1 MENKFKSNKFW
12 NNFKNHFPKYNEI
25 QKHNYNLNQNNNMDN
40 IIKTQ
45 TNSYSNS
52 IIENIV
58 SNQNINNNSF
68 STRKKVEL
76 DLLKTNKSNN
86 IYDKNIEMLKE
97 KIKEQENDIFYLNS
111 RLKNYDSTI
120 EEVTRLNIE
129 INKLNEIIREKNFT
143 IQEFKEITELS
154 KRKFDELLK
163 NKSELIQIIKK
174 LEKENKELKNN
185 INNFDNNFINMKK
198 DLENIYLFIYLL
210 LFHKYLF
217 Y

>member
-1 MENKFKSNKFW
+1 MIIVLKSNI
-12 NNFKNHFPKYNEI
+12 NSNS
-25 QKHNYNLNQNNNMDN
+25 NNN
-40 IIKTQ
+40 
-45 TNSYSNS
+45 
-52 IIENIV
+52 IENIIN
-58 SNQNINNNSF
+58 NQNINNNSF

-76 DLLKTNKSNN
+76 DLLKTNNSIN

-174 LEKENKELKNN
+174 
-185 INNFDNNFINMKK
+185 FR
-198 DLENIYLFIYLL
+198 
-210 LFHKYLF
+210 KY